1 MRLQTVLCAMAVSA
15 MAASPVTYWSNQ
27 NGSGEIGTK
36 AHVFCTVAPGF
47 AGANWNFGSFSND
60 KNAKAIGETHTTG
73 TTSGKTIAMDL
84 VRTLLPDGSLKLDYA
99 LTPKEDVVLNSL
111 HVNLN
116 FDSVYSTKIAFKL
129 GDKEKAPFPMTFKNV
144 MVANAN
150 CKSFELFTPDGVL
163 SATLEGNA
171 YVMIQDNRQWGGGME
186 VRIGPQMPQGEPWP
200 GGKSFNLAMTL
211 KWDAGMEVATMEP
224 VVLKANDDWSVL
236 DTRLGVKPGSAL
248 DFTVFKFADGP
259 AGKYGW
265 IRANG
270 PHFEFEKLP
279 GVPQRFYGVNFCFSA
294 HDLSHEQSEQ
304 LAERLWRLGYNTV
317 RYHHYEG
324 NLQDRS
330 SGSSIVLNPQKLER
344 LDYLHYQ
351 LRQRGIYVT
360 TDTFVSRT
368 VFAKEVFDGEEGN
381 LDMNEIKMLLPV
393 NDRMFEN
400 WKGFCRAFLGHLN
413 PYTGLTYAQ
422 DPAVAWISLI
432 NEGNYGN
439 YFGGLRDR
447 TRKEWLRAWNDWT
460 QKKYGSAEK
469 RNAAWGTAQDYAITF
484 LPDGKGTVAER
495 RDFERFQYD
504 VETDMLRRM
513 RDFLYKE
520 LGSKA
525 LLTDMNSWTNRT
537 WSTMARNEFDYI
549 DDHFYI
555 DHPQFIEKSWQLPS
569 KCDNTSPVLKGTPG
583 GGHVAFTRLLD
594 KPFAITEYNFSG
606 PGRFRGV
613 GGIMTGCLAAL
624 QDWGGVWRFAYSH
637 GNWNMFN
644 PSGAGYFDLASDP
657 LNQCAER
664 AILCLYLRGDMAP
677 APQKVAITL
686 EDKYL
691 DKDFQPGQGHVPGW
705 SKLNL
710 IAQVGYLIGKEGS
723 KADADVS
730 LGFSDNAPKAT
741 IAIDGNSPLSG
752 ANGGKLLELFRQ
764 KGWLSAD
771 NATDMGKPY
780 TQSSN
785 GQCVIDGTEDILV
798 LNTPKT
804 AGGFAPAGKSIT
816 TDAAQIKILDSD
828 ATVWISA
835 VDDQPI
841 ASSKRLLI
849 THLTDL
855 QNTDMKYADIRRKVL
870 QAWGHMPHIVQNGRA
885 EITVKLQNPQNATVW
900 RLRTDGERLSKLEAA
915 VTADGLRI
923 PLDIRGPH
931 GAQLLYEVTID

>member
-1 MRLQTVLCAMAVSA
+1 MRHTIILCALAVST
-15 MAASPVTYWSNQ
+15 MASPVTYWSSQ
-27 NGSGEIGTK
+27 NGGGEIGTK
-36 AHVFCTVAPGF
+36 SKVFCTIAPGF
-47 AGANWNFGSFSND
+47 AGANWSFGGFGND
-60 KNAKAIGETHTTG
+60 KNAKAIGETHATG

-84 VRTLLPDGSLKLDYA
+84 IRTQLPDGSLKLDYA

-116 FDSVYSTKIAFKL
+116 FDSIYSTKTAYKL
-129 GDKEKAPFPMTFKNV
+129 GDGPKADFPKTFKSV
-144 MVANAN
+144 MVANAS
-150 CKSFELFTPDGVL
+150 CKSFEIYTPDGVL

-171 YVMIQDNRQWGGGME
+171 YVMVQDNRQWGGAME
-186 VRIGPQMPQGEPWP
+186 VRIGPQMPQGEAWP
-200 GGKSFNLAMTL
+200 GGKSFNLSMVL
-211 KWDAGMEVATMEP
+211 KWDDGMEVASMEP
-224 VVLKANDDWSVL
+224 IILKANDDWSVL
-236 DTRLGVKPGSAL
+236 DTRLGIKPGSAL
-248 DFTVFKFADGP
+248 DFSGFKFADGP

-265 IRANG
+265 VRANG

-360 TDTFVSRT
+360 TDTFVSRNI
-368 VFAKEVFDGEEGN
+368 FAKEVFDGEEGN
-381 LDMNEIKMLLPV
+381 LEMNEIKMLLPV

-422 DPAVAWISLI
+422 DPAIAWISLI

-460 QKKYGSAEK
+460 LKKYGTAEK
-469 RNAAWGTAQDYAITF
+469 RNAAWGTAADYAITF
-484 LPDGKGTVAER
+484 LPDGRGTTAER

-504 VETDMLRRM
+504 IETDMLRRM

-537 WSTMARNEFDYI
+537 WSTMARKEFDYV

-555 DHPQFIEKSWQLPS
+555 DHPQFIERPWSLPS
-569 KCDNTSPVLKGTPG
+569 KCDNTRPVLKGTPG
-583 GGHVAFTRLLD
+583 GGHVAFTRLFD
-594 KPFAITEYNFSG
+594 KPFTITEYNFSG

-644 PSGAGYFDLASDP
+644 VGGAGYFDLATDP

-664 AILCLYLRGDMAP
+664 AILCLYLRGDMNP
-677 APQKVAITL
+677 APQKVAITM
-686 EDKYL
+686 EDNYL

-710 IAQVGYLIGKEGS
+710 VTQVGYYIGKGDS
-723 KADADVS
+723 SADADVS
-730 LGFSDNAPKAT
+730 LGFSATAPKASV
-741 IAIDGNSPLSG
+741 AIDGTAPLSG
-752 ANGGKLLELFRQ
+752 ANGDKLLELFRQ
-764 KGWLSAD
+764 KGWLTAD
-771 NATDMGKPY
+771 NATSMGTPY
-780 TQSSN
+780 TQSAN
-785 GQCVIDGTEDILV
+785 GQCVIDGTENILV

-804 AGGFAPAGKSIT
+804 AGGFAPAGKTIK
-816 TDAAQIKILDSD
+816 TDAAQIKIFDSD
-828 ATVWISA
+828 ATVWVSA
-835 VDDQPI
+835 VDDHDI
-841 ASSKRLLI
+841 ATSKRLLI

-870 QAWGHMPHIVQNGRA
+870 LEWGHAPHIVQNGRA
-885 EITVKLQNPQNATVW
+885 EITVKLQNPQAATVW
-900 RLRTDGERLSKLEAA
+900 RLRTDGERLSKLDAT

-931 GAQLLYEVTID
+931 GAQLLYEVVVE

>member
-1 MRLQTVLCAMAVSA
+1 MRHSIVLCALAISTI
-15 MAASPVTYWSNQ
+15 ASPVTYWSGQ

-36 AHVFCTVAPGF
+36 AKVFCTIAPGF
-47 AGANWNFGSFSND
+47 AGANWSFASFGND
-60 KNAKAIGETHTTG
+60 KNAKAIGETHATG

-84 VRTLLPDGSLKLDYA
+84 VRSLLPDGSLKLDYA

-116 FDSVYSTKIAFKL
+116 FDTLYSTQLSYKL
-129 GDKEKAPFPMTFKNV
+129 GDNAKADFPKTFKNA

-150 CKSFELFTPDGVL
+150 CKSFEVFTPDGIMT
-163 SATLEGNA
+163 ATLEENA
-171 YVMIQDNRQWGGGME
+171 YVMVQDNRQWGGAME
-186 VRIGPQMPQGEPWP
+186 VRIGPQMPNGETWAA
-200 GGKSFNLAMTL
+200 GKSLKIALTL
-211 KWDAGMEVATMEP
+211 KWNDGLEVASMEP
-224 VVLKANDDWSVL
+224 VVLKADDDWSVL
-236 DTRLGVKPGSAL
+236 DMRLGVIPGSAL

-265 IRANG
+265 VRANG

-294 HDLSHEQSEQ
+294 HDLTHEQSEQ

-324 NLQDRS
+324 NLQNRW
-330 SGSSIVLNPQKLER
+330 SGSSTLLNPEKLER

-360 TDTFVSRT
+360 TDMFVSRT
-368 VFAKEVFDGEEGN
+368 VFAKDVFDGEQGN

-393 NDRMFEN
+393 NERMFEN
-400 WKGFCRAFLGHLN
+400 WKEFCRAFLGHVN
-413 PYTGLTYAQ
+413 PYTGLSYAQ

-439 YFGGLRDR
+439 YFGGLKER
-447 TRKEWLRAWNDWT
+447 TKKEWLRAWNDWT
-460 QKKYGSAEK
+460 LKKYGSAEK
-469 RNAAWGTAQDYAITF
+469 RNAVWKTAQDYAITF
-484 LPDGKGTVAER
+484 LPDGRGTVAER

-504 VETDMLRRM
+504 IETDMLRRM

-537 WSTMARNEFDYI
+537 WSTMARKEFDYV

-569 KCDNTSPVLKGTPG
+569 RCDNTSPVLKGTPG
-583 GGHVAFTRLLD
+583 GGHVAFTRLFD
-594 KPFAITEYNFSG
+594 KPFTITEYNFSG

-637 GNWNMFN
+637 GNWNMFHV
-644 PSGAGYFDLASDP
+644 SGAGYFDLASDP

-691 DKDFQPGQGHVPGW
+691 DKDFQPGQGPVPGW

-710 IAQVGYLIGKEGS
+710 VTQVGYLVGKS
-723 KADADVS
+723 DTKTDADVS
-730 LGFSDNAPKAT
+730 LGFSADAPKGAT
-741 IAIDGNSPLSG
+741 TIDANSPMNG
-752 ANGGKLLELFRQ
+752 ANGGKLLDLFRQ

-771 NATDMGKPY
+771 NTTNMGTPY
-780 TQSSN
+780 TQSAN
-785 GQCVIDGTEDILV
+785 GQCVIDGTENILV

-804 AGGFAPAGKSIT
+804 AGGFAPAGKTIK
-816 TDAAQIKILDSD
+816 TDAAQIKIFDSD
-828 ATVWISA
+828 ATVWVSA
-835 VDDQPI
+835 VDDHDI
-841 ASSKRLLI
+841 ATSKRLLI

-870 QAWGHMPHIVQNGRA
+870 LEWGHAPHIVQNGRA
-885 EITVKLQNPQNATVW
+885 EITVKMQNPQAATVW
-900 RLRTDGERLSKLEAA
+900 RLRTDGERLSKLDAT
-915 VTADGLRI
+915 VTPDGLRI

-931 GAQLLYEVTID
+931 GAQLLYEVTVD